1 MKGPWEVE
9 QLFADDFPLVLD
21 SAEKHSSHRR
31 SMRGEN
37 EDKKI
42 NIGENSDD
50 EV

>member
-21 SAEKHSSHRR
+21 SAEKHSHRR

-37 EDKKI
+37 EGKKI